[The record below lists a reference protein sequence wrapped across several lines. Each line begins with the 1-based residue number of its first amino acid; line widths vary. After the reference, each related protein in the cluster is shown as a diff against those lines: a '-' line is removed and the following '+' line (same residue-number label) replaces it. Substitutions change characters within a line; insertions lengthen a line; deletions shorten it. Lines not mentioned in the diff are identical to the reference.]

1 MMMMTQLPSI
11 HPSQGQSMPS
21 PCLGSS
27 NPPALVSSSNLGAH
41 QLAPALVRNTSNSLS
56 QVGSMVGG
64 SQGGRSQGGGSQGGG
79 SYGGSKGTTSS
90 SANSEPES
98 PRLNWHLPPALPP
111 AMGSAAAQRACAAE
125 GGGSSLVGMLEQE
138 LFGEKGQGGADGGE
152 AATAKRQRAARDE

>member
-1 MMMMTQLPSI
+1 MDII
-11 HPSQGQSMPS
+11 HPNPEAQILPIATRLGDDHPS
-21 PCLGSS
+21 Y
-27 NPPALVSSSNLGAH
+27 AH
-41 QLAPALVRNTSNSLS
+41 VRE
-56 QVGSMVGG
+56 
-64 SQGGRSQGGGSQGGG
+64 GSQGGG

-111 AMGSAAAQRACAAE
+111 AIGSAAAQRACAAE

>member
-56 QVGSMVGG
+56 QGGSMVGG
-64 SQGGRSQGGGSQGGG
+64 SQGGRSQGGG